1 MEPPAGQRPRGI
13 GRTLR
18 ADFPLAVAWGTAALL
33 LAPTGL
39 VGPGAGP
46 TGLAVAFAWLFAVVL
61 WSAMRVAHHAEGL
74 AEALGEPYGTLVL
87 TLSVTFMEV
96 TMIAAVML
104 HGENNP
110 TLARDTMFAVTMIVL
125 NGIVG
130 LALLVGALRHH
141 EQQYNLQGAGAYLSV
156 VTPLAVLT
164 LVLPNFTT
172 STAGP
177 TLSPLQGAVLAV
189 LAIGL
194 YGVFLAIQTSRH
206 PSYFVPPAADPP
218 SGAPA
223 AAEGRGEGHG
233 APPLPRLLQV
243 FLLVAYLAAVLIL
256 AEELAVPLDFALETL
271 GLPGA
276 LGGLVIATLILTP
289 EALGALRAALADEIQ
304 RAVNIALGSVLA
316 TIALTVPAVLT
327 VSLVTHHVVQ
337 LGLRSADITLLAV
350 TLVVSVTTFASGR
363 TNVLQGSVHLLL
375 FLAYLLLLFE
385 P

>member
-1 MEPPAGQRPRGI
+1 MEQPAGQRPRGI

-39 VGPGAGP
+39 AWTGAGP
-46 TGLAVAFAWLFAVVL
+46 AGLALAFAWLFAVVL
-61 WSAMRVAHHAEGL
+61 WSALRVAHHAEGL

-206 PSYFVPPAADPP
+206 PSFFAPPASDPP
-218 SGAPA
+218 SVGAAPG
-223 AAEGRGEGHG
+223 GRVQGDA
-233 APPLPRLLQV
+233 APPLPRLLQA

-271 GLPGA
+271 RLPDA

-289 EALGALRAALADEIQ
+289 EALAALRAALADELQ

-327 VSLVTHHVVQ
+327 VSLATRHVVQ
-337 LGLRSADITLLAV
+337 LGLRSADVTLLAV
-350 TLVVSVTTFASGR
+350 TLLVSVLTFASGR

-375 FLAYLLLLFE
+375 FLAYLLLIFE

>member
-1 MEPPAGQRPRGI
+1 
-13 GRTLR
+13 
-18 ADFPLAVAWGTAALL
+18 VAWGTAALL

-39 VGPGAGP
+39 VGTGAGP
-46 TGLAVAFAWLFAVVL
+46 TGLALAFAWLFAVVL
-61 WSAMRVAHHAEGL
+61 WSALRVAHHAEGL

-130 LALLVGALRHH
+130 LALLMGALRHH

-172 STAGP
+172 TTAGP

-206 PSYFVPPAADPP
+206 PSYFVPPTPEPP
-218 SGAPA
+218 SVAT

-233 APPLPRLLQV
+233 APPLPRLLQA

-327 VSLVTHHVVQ
+327 VSLVTRHVVQ